1 MGGAPWLDAVPPP
14 WFHVTVADVGFTDV
28 LEPADADAVLAA
40 VAEELAGQRAFR
52 LALGPVRTFAT
63 AVVLRARPPDRLD
76 EIKDR
81 VRRATSRTIG
91 ARHADFHH
99 HPYRPH
105 LTLGYANTEVP
116 ERDLTAF
123 RERLPAVDGHVQVD
137 ALRLVAVTR
146 RDHGYRWDEVARVGL
161 GLTGSAS
168 AAGRAVPEDGG
179 EAERAAGC
187 VRRAPEPAVHGRER
201 LVLPGLLVARPA
213 AGVQVVHQQR
223 GHQHVGVAGSNTS
236 TPNRWAP
243 A

>member
-1 MGGAPWLDAVPPP
+1 MPSSGYAWRVSTRELAPRPDRLRDHWASRPEWGPERTCLYWYLTFRDDEIADAVGHDVLEVVAGAPWLDAVPPP

-28 LEPADADAVLAA
+28 LEPPDADAVLAA

-63 AVVLRARPPDRLD
+63 AVVLRARPRDRLD
-76 EIKDR
+76 EVKDR
-81 VRRATSRTIG
+81 IRRATARTIG

-116 ERDLTAF
+116 EGDLSAF

-161 GLTGSAS
+161 G
-168 AAGRAVPEDGG
+168 
-179 EAERAAGC
+179 
-187 VRRAPEPAVHGRER
+187 
-201 LVLPGLLVARPA
+201 
-213 AGVQVVHQQR
+213 
-223 GHQHVGVAGSNTS
+223 
-236 TPNRWAP
+236 
-243 A
+243 